1 MKIKNIKFFLA
12 SVLVF
17 AVIGTFRSCQDYK
30 VRHESK
36 IGDINQSIEEVNFE
50 DIFTPVEES
59 IGIEEKPEIIPSKSK

>member
-17 AVIGTFRSCQDYK
+17 AVIGTFRSYK

-59 IGIEEKPEIIPSKSK
+59 IGIEEKPEIISSKSK

>member
-1 MKIKNIKFFLA
+1 MTGVQTCALPIY
-12 SVLVF
+12 
-17 AVIGTFRSCQDYK
+17 YK

-59 IGIEEKPEIIPSKSK
+59 IGIEEKPEIISSKSK